1 MTRIAFKGSIKPAVF
16 LSFKSIKVPGCHASA
31 DENFAYQVEN
41 ESLFDFTL
49 VATTPTVYRLERHT
63 SKSKKLFDADLN
75 TYIAEPIAASALND
89 IFDAHDA
96 GNLKLFLTVKIWYMQ
111 FFSVLLGFL
120 TRTAGDTFTL
130 ARPDDPKPVE
140 DSFHYARGK
149 SGVSVTHIDKQDMI
163 KDIPCILTG
172 WDIVPA
178 KSPKAPPAVKLFFYM
193 QLKEKLAAADRDSA
207 VRIFLASDYS
217 KVYRFGRN
225 NRPNAWWSSSAAP
238 SGIERSLKT
247 WELNVFNF
255 LFNHSSMSRG
265 ETIRQE
271 IISNAKSAMAKSQL
285 DVVQEIRDDIDAR
298 LITSNHW
305 GDLREDWIKE
315 RYQHKLSDVFGAIH
329 QTQWYAS
336 PVRFLRD
343 LGTLKGFDD
352 DQNAQLILQWGTGHC
367 GEHTT
372 VSFSIMREIMNTG
385 NAPKF
390 ECIIYS
396 GNANID
402 HAFVVGG
409 IRVANVIHTTRRTT
423 FHPAG
428 IGKPVDVWDLR
439 DTLSKNPGKVGFVL
453 DPYLDQKV
461 QARTARELLTA
472 LNAARRGAKKTDFL
486 YYRKQHPVLPAPAE
500 ETRASVKA
508 V

>member
-1 MTRIAFKGSIKPAVF
+1 MTRIAFKGSVKPAVF
-16 LSFKSIKVPGCHASA
+16 LSFKSIKVPGCHSSA
-31 DENFAYQVEN
+31 DEDFSYEVEN

-63 SKSKKLFDADLN
+63 SKSKRLFDSTLN
-75 TYIAEPIAASALND
+75 TFIAEPIAASALND
-89 IFDAHDA
+89 IFDARDA
-96 GNLKLFLTVKIWYMQ
+96 GNLKLFLTVKIWYKQ
-111 FFSVLLGFL
+111 FFRELLRFL

-140 DSFHYARGK
+140 DSYRYSKSG

-163 KDIPCILTG
+163 KDIPCLLTG
-172 WDIVPA
+172 WNITPA
-178 KSPKAPPAVKLFFYM
+178 KSPKIPPAVKLFFYM
-193 QLKEKLAAADRDSA
+193 QLKEKLSAADRDSA

-225 NRPNAWWSSSAAP
+225 NRPNPWWSSSGTP
-238 SGIERSLKT
+238 SGIERSLET
-247 WELNVFNF
+247 WEQNISNYLLN
-255 LFNHSSMSRG
+255 HTSMTRG

-271 IISNAKSAMAKSQL
+271 IISNAKTVMAKSQL

-343 LGTLKGFDD
+343 MGNEQSFDD
-352 DQNAQLILQWGTGHC
+352 DQNARLILQWGTGHC

-372 VSFSIMREIMNTG
+372 VSFSIVRELMNTG
-385 NAPKF
+385 SAGKF
-390 ECIIYS
+390 ESIVYS

-409 IRVANVIHTTRRTT
+409 IRVRNMIHTTRRTN

-439 DTLSKNPGKVGFVL
+439 DTLSKNPGKDGFVL

-472 LNAARRGAKKTDFL
+472 LNAARRGPKKTDFL
-486 YYRKQHPVLPAPAE
+486 YYRKQHPESPAPTE
-500 ETRASVKA
+500 ETRPSVKA